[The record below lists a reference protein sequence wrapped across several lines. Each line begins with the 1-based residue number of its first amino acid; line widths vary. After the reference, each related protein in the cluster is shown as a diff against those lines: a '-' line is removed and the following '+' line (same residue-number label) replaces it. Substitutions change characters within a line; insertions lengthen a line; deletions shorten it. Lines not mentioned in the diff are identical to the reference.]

1 MSQDKRIFKPGLD
14 GNSARRNGRMDDLR
28 KRRQDKL
35 GKRRKQQPQDDIS
48 KESLSQMVAALVPGD
63 FPTYVARLRRI
74 LGAGDDAFPHFNALF
89 DNPIVIKTLVK
100 TLNQPLTEQNV
111 ELMCSVACCIA
122 NISGHVT
129 CNEWVPVL
137 LANDLLS
144 ILSTHLSQPYSHTD
158 FYDSLLIT
166 VGNICFDTEQARDTV
181 FSYQIL
187 TMLALHFDDN
197 VELYPALVGCFNSLF
212 RFKPVPSPAVLGDL
226 WLKIR
231 PILYQTDSMALY
243 QTVASIHKMV
253 AQNEY
258 TQIFINDDQLLT
270 QLLNILQTPNT
281 DWETLREILRIFNTL
296 SEYDLQYMISRYNV
310 INVYSTCITYSNPD
324 VVADAAS
331 GLALCINDQG
341 LNYRILCTP
350 QNYDNFKSM
359 VTRNTVS
366 RIKNQLLWAL
376 GFVLQNAS
384 KINDEEV
391 VRELCADKLIFKLTE
406 GLSTMDSKLC
416 RHILFT
422 IKEMMI
428 RYPYIA
434 GYLEDACAI
443 GTIDEYSMTHKN
455 EECSRVAGQIM
466 NIIDGKTLDMELEV
480 EEEEIPDHFHY

>member
-1 MSQDKRIFKPGLD
+1 MSQEDHHRTFKPGLD

-35 GKRRKQQPQDDIS
+35 GKRRKQQYQNNIP
-48 KESLSQMVAALVPGD
+48 KESLRGMVKALDSRD
-63 FPTYVARLRRI
+63 FPSYVAGLRRI

-89 DNPIVIKTLVK
+89 DDPIVIKTLVQ

-111 ELMCSVACCIA
+111 DLMCSVASCVA
-122 NISGHVT
+122 NISGHSAL
-129 CNEWVPVL
+129 NEWVPVL
-137 LANDLLS
+137 LKNDLLS

-158 FYDSLLIT
+158 FYDSLLII
-166 VGNICFDTEQARDTV
+166 VGNICFDSLQARDMV

-187 TMLALHFDDN
+187 AMLVLHFDDN
-197 VELYPALVGCFNSLF
+197 VELYPALVDCFNSLF
-212 RFKPVPSPAVLGDL
+212 QFKPVPSPAVLGDL

-231 PILYQTDSMALY
+231 PFLYQTDSTVLQ
-243 QTVASIHKMV
+243 QTIVSIHKMV

-258 TQIFINDDQLLT
+258 TQIFIKDDQLLT
-270 QLLNILQTPNT
+270 QLLTLLQAPST
-281 DWETLREILRIFNTL
+281 DWSTLREILRIFNTL
-296 SEYDLQYMISRYNV
+296 SKYDLQYMISRYNV
-310 INVYSTCITYSNPD
+310 INVYSTCIMHSNPD
-324 VVADAAS
+324 VIVDAAS
-331 GLALCINDQG
+331 GLAYCMNDEG

-384 KINDEEV
+384 LVNDEEV
-391 VRELCADKLIFKLTE
+391 VRELCADRMIFKLAE
-406 GLSTMDSKLC
+406 GLSTLDSKLC

-428 RYPYIA
+428 RF
-434 GYLEDACAI
+434 
-443 GTIDEYSMTHKN
+443 SVRK
-455 EECSRVAGQIM
+455 
-466 NIIDGKTLDMELEV
+466 
-480 EEEEIPDHFHY
+480 